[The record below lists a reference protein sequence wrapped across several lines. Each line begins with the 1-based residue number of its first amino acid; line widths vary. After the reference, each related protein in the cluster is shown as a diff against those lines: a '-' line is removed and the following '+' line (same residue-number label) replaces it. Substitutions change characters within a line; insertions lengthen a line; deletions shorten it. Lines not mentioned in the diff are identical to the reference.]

1 MLPPEINAFY
11 SYNCCNTN
19 IVVDMLRREIEGL
32 GIEVEHSAAVVRLL
46 RGKVERERD
55 LVSAVD
61 REMDEFARGR
71 NIEASEA
78 YNQRVEAVSAQLN
91 EV

>member
-1 MLPPEINAFY
+1 
-11 SYNCCNTN
+11 
-19 IVVDMLRREIEGL
+19 MLRREIEGL

-61 REMDEFARGR
+61 REMDELARRR

>member
-1 MLPPEINAFY
+1 
-11 SYNCCNTN
+11 
-19 IVVDMLRREIEGL
+19 MLRREIEGL